1 MAATIEITAD
11 ADAACAR
18 AAELVAEYARSAMAA
33 HGSCTMAVSGGRS
46 PWAMFAH
53 LVGLEV
59 AWDRVLTY
67 QVDERIAPEGDP
79 DRNLTHL
86 VASVPGPA
94 QGGIRSS
101 SISASGPTGIP
112 HR

>member
-1 MAATIEITAD
+1 MALAVEITAD

-18 AAELVAEYARSAMAA
+18 AAELVAEDARCAMAA
-33 HGSCTMAVSGGRS
+33 QGSCALAVCGGRS

-67 QVDERIAPEGDP
+67 QVDERIAPDGDP

-86 VASVPGPA
+86 IAAPPTPP
-94 QGGIRSS
+94 RSGS
-101 SISASGPTGIP
+101 D
-112 HR
+112 RCR